1 MPPPPPRD
9 SWNNGYEG
17 SRCPK
22 KRKASPAFFAL
33 TLMVFCQP
41 GTGGLWKLPGTRAS
55 VELSSIPFGTLIK
68 GLIPGFG
75 AGVTPAENVP
85 IGHTLSFHT

>member
-1 MPPPPPRD
+1 
-9 SWNNGYEG
+9 
-17 SRCPK
+17 
-22 KRKASPAFFAL
+22 
-33 TLMVFCQP
+33 MVFCQP

-85 IGHTLSFHT
+85 IGHTLLSYLRLS